1 GNIET
6 LKRTSLSG
14 TIDNLLYRYDGNQ
27 LVNVEDTANT
37 QGFNNG
43 TTFGST
49 LDDYEYDANGNV
61 IKDRNK
67 GITNITYNHLD
78 LPELV
83 TFSSGATIQFRY
95 DATGSKILKI
105 YTLASGAVVTTDYL
119 GGFQYQDA
127 TLQYFPTSEG
137 YVTRNTA
144 GSNEYFSY
152 IYNYL
157 DQT

>member
-1 GNIET
+1 
-6 LKRTSLSG
+6 
-14 TIDNLLYRYDGNQ
+14 
-27 LVNVEDTANT
+27 
-37 QGFNNG
+37 
-43 TTFGST
+43 
-49 LDDYEYDANGNV
+49 
-61 IKDRNK
+61 

-157 DQT
+157 DQTGNVRLSYKGSSSL